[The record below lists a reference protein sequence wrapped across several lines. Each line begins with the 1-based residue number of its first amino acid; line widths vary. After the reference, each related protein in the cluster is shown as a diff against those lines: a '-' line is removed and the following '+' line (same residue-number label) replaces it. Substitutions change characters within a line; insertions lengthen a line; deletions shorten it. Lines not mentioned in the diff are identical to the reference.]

1 METTAV
7 SKVWGANLWLQGH
20 QLRTRAAPCTPADRG
35 RRTAPSSCPTLR
47 LAALAH
53 SRRQGAPQATEPGS
67 GPFRPG
73 QPPGQRP
80 ICPAMGPLR
89 WLSLLGQLLLLSP
102 LAAHSAGP
110 IQAFV
115 VPHSHMDVGW
125 VYTVQVSGGR
135 S

>member
-1 METTAV
+1 M
-7 SKVWGANLWLQGH
+7 H
-20 QLRTRAAPCTPADRG
+20 
-35 RRTAPSSCPTLR
+35 SS
-47 LAALAH
+47 
-53 SRRQGAPQATEPGS
+53 RQGAPHRAKLVPYPSARCARAFPPTGGAAFHGPGS

-80 ICPAMGPLR
+80 VCPAMGPLR
-89 WLSLLGQLLLLSP
+89 WLPLLGQLLLLTP

-125 VYTVQVSGGR
+125 VYTVQVSGRR